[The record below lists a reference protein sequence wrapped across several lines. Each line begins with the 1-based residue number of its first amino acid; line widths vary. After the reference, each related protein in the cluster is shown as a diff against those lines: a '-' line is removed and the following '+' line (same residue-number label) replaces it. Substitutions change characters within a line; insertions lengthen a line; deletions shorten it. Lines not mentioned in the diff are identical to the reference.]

1 MEKEVIPPDKYVEK
15 ALIDQIFSS
24 TVGSHSLKNKKMPR
38 YFQILKKNLIDSI
51 TTKESKQNESNN
63 PNKNHNLQLDLPY
76 HEDSFNKLYNSNSL
90 YAGNHHIRKG
100 LTKRSYTSK
109 FSNLF
114 RYKKNNRE
122 ILSSFGFRETNKDFT
137 DVTSNINYL
146 LDRNELL
153 LMKEKN
159 FMDGF
164 NFMNKYKLNS
174 NIFNRKISSSRIG
187 MFGKKVDVP
196 LVYDI
201 SYTYK
206 NNYSTKS
213 EKNRHEYLLNEIN
226 KLKFYLE
233 KNPFDKLTI
242 IKDFFLKF
250 NIKDLD
256 KYSDKKLYDIC
267 EFILSKDENDF
278 LNIIKPDINL
288 KKMVYNLLDTPSD
301 KNKKKNSYYKKL
313 NVYNNNIKINKKSRN
328 KIIDNKGIFGV
339 FDTNSR
345 LKFVKNQTRLYLP
358 EKNYSENIDLI
369 INDIGKEVKTIKENL
384 INDKSNNTDMNNMI
398 FITQSKNKTFLPN
411 NINKKYLTLSNLN
424 IKKYTPNRKGT
435 FLFFRKSFT
444 KNIKKEKIDDNKKAN
459 FCLKTKKNKIEI
471 KAKDNE
477 LINKK
482 KRNSK
487 DLLQRLYYKHH
498 VKKLG
503 LDEVK
508 RNKKLTEFIAL
519 NLAKK
524 KSRLKNFEGILN
536 PVKKNFSFN
545 F

>member
-1 MEKEVIPPDKYVEK
+1 MIPPDKYVEK

-63 PNKNHNLQLDLPY
+63 PNKNSNLQLDLPY

-196 LVYDI
+196 LVYEI
-201 SYTYK
+201 SFTYK
-206 NNYSTKS
+206 NNY
-213 EKNRHEYLLNEIN
+213 
-226 KLKFYLE
+226 
-233 KNPFDKLTI
+233 

-250 NIKDLD
+250 IIKDLD
-256 KYSDKKLYDIC
+256 KYSDKKLYDIFG
-267 EFILSKDENDF
+267 FILSKDENDF

-301 KNKKKNSYYKKL
+301 KNKKKNSYHL
-313 NVYNNNIKINKKSRN
+313 IH
-328 KIIDNKGIFGV
+328 
-339 FDTNSR
+339 
-345 LKFVKNQTRLYLP
+345 Q
-358 EKNYSENIDLI
+358 LI
-369 INDIGKEVKTIKENL
+369 IWGFVIL
-384 INDKSNNTDMNNMI
+384 I
-398 FITQSKNKTFLPN
+398 F
-411 NINKKYLTLSNLN
+411 KKYL
-424 IKKYTPNRKGT
+424 G
-435 FLFFRKSFT
+435 
-444 KNIKKEKIDDNKKAN
+444 NK
-459 FCLKTKKNKIEI
+459 LK
-471 KAKDNE
+471 
-477 LINKK
+477 L
-482 KRNSK
+482 
-487 DLLQRLYYKHH
+487 
-498 VKKLG
+498 
-503 LDEVK
+503 
-508 RNKKLTEFIAL
+508 
-519 NLAKK
+519 
-524 KSRLKNFEGILN
+524 
-536 PVKKNFSFN
+536 
-545 F
+545 